1 MTFLFQA
8 ITIPLIYS
16 LIFIEIQKIY
26 TKKKSPLFKA
36 LILCQKSWTS
46 MDKENQN
53 LLYVTHCAL
62 RKLQEIFL
70 FGWKVSFSAFLWE
83 LFSSNALVVGR
94 ARRNVPSLYY
104 VSIFLDF
111 YLTHPPKHKYN
122 TYSLYICLQ
131 ELRIISFSIVNI
143 IENSQSFM
151 AF

>member
-1 MTFLFQA
+1 MTRTMTMLRVLTNLTFLFQA
-8 ITIPLIYS
+8 IKIEYPQNSINLVF
-16 LIFIEIQKIY
+16 IFIELQKIY
-26 TKKKSPLFKA
+26 NKKKSPLSKA
-36 LILCQKSWTS
+36 LVLCQKSWTS

-94 ARRNVPSLYY
+94 ARRNVPSLHY

-111 YLTHPPKHKYN
+111 HLTNPPTMSALEN
-122 TYSLYICLQ
+122 IQ
-131 ELRIISFSIVNI
+131 RFS
-143 IENSQSFM
+143 
-151 AF
+151 

>member
-1 MTFLFQA
+1 MLRVLINLTFLFQA
-8 ITIPLIYS
+8 IKIPLIYS
-16 LIFIEIQKIY
+16 LLFIELPKNY
-26 TKKKSPLFKA
+26 TKVSLKKNHHFLKQ
-36 LILCQKSWTS
+36 LVLCQKSWTS

-122 TYSLYICLQ
+122 TYSLYM
-131 ELRIISFSIVNI
+131 S
-143 IENSQSFM
+143 
-151 AF
+151 AFKNYW